1 MEASATGSLIT
12 VNIDGKPLEK
22 LIEVVSNGIGTL
34 YRPRKIR
41 KEADA
46 QAYAIKVVENAKAIA
61 GSDAR
66 LIDAETTERIGQR
79 LVAQEIRRQNNIDSV
94 VEAASVEMKGKKV
107 SEEPVGDDWATRFF
121 GYVQDV
127 SEEDMQA
134 IWAKILAREIEKP
147 NSFSIRLLNL
157 MSMLSRREAEVI
169 GNMAQFVVY
178 DYTSHDAYILNSKKI
193 EEYKFNDIML
203 LMELGLLDGS
213 SNLAITLDKN
223 GSDSINLLLTKKET
237 GLFVSSTQEHMFVH
251 IYKLTSLGREIM
263 QLVDSAELN
272 INYVRE
278 FSEELMK
285 GDNTMSVL
293 CAKIT
298 KLVDND
304 VELDEEHAYVKLGP
318 KYEKKEE

>member
-46 QAYAIKVVENAKAIA
+46 QAYAIKVLENAKAIA

-79 LVAQEIRRQNNIDSV
+79 LVAQEIRHQNNIDSV
-94 VEAASVEMKGKKV
+94 VEAAAVEMKGKQV
-107 SEEPVGDDWATRFF
+107 SDDPVGDDWATRFF

-127 SEEDMQA
+127 SEEDMQV

-157 MSMLSRREAEVI
+157 MSMLSRKEAEVI

-178 DYTSHDAYILNSKKI
+178 GYTSHDAYILNSKKI
-193 EEYKFNDIML
+193 EELKFNDVML

-213 SNLAITLDKN
+213 SNLAITLDKK
-223 GSDSINLLLTKKET
+223 GADSINLLLTKKET

-272 INYVRE
+272 INYVKE
-278 FSEELMK
+278 FAEELMK

-298 KLVDND
+298 KLVKND
-304 VELDEEHAYVKLGP
+304 VELDEEHAYVKMGA
-318 KYEKKEE
+318 KYDKKED